1 MLVHVSMRDIWP
13 FVTGLGVGAGFMWLV
28 NKLRGR

>member
-1 MLVHVSMRDIWP
+1 MLHISMRDIWP
-13 FVTGLGVGAGFMWLV
+13 FVTGLWLGAGTMWLY